1 MGFAGNRARQYF
13 DNARLLLA
21 EEDRRSLV
29 AAEIMG
35 AIYSRLLDK
44 IEASHY
50 CVFDHTYT
58 LPTVRKLWIA
68 LSIWLH
74 SVRTA
79 DRR

>member
-1 MGFAGNRARQYF
+1 MRFAGSRARQYF

-35 AIYSRLLDK
+35 AIYSGLLDR

-50 CVFDHTYT
+50 RVFDRTFR
-58 LPTVRKLWIA
+58 LPTAHKLWIA
-68 LSIWLH
+68 LSIWM
-74 SVRTA
+74 SSIGTAVR
-79 DRR
+79 R